1 MMESSK
7 IIKDNMITDNRPRE
21 CFQNTRKNDWSWMW
35 TTTDRKFLVLGR
47 NIGGEIEMLYMK
59 EVKSVPE

>member
-21 CFQNTRKNDWSWMW
+21 CFQNTRKYD
-35 TTTDRKFLVLGR
+35 
-47 NIGGEIEMLYMK
+47 
-59 EVKSVPE
+59 